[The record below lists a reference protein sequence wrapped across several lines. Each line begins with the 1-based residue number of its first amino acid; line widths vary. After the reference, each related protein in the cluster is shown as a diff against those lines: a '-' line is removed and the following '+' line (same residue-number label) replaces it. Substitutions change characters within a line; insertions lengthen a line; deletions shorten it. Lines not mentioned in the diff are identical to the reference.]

1 MGKRDQYQ
9 SFTFLFER
17 SESLYKKMK
26 NNFSEISTVIN
37 SYMYMCVYNST
48 CVAECRSYRC
58 PSSSPIR
65 FTYEWV
71 IHSLLLFSLFHSFH
85 SLWFWDQ
92 NWPLNWRLIFLIWY
106 RGFKLMI
113 VGLLQKRRMMK
124 MSKFENKT
132 WQMPH
137 FSTLSF
143 DVFHTYRIF
152 PAFFHPSLQ
161 WSKLIV
167 ATTQKTMTKNT
178 VCMSFIDFV
187 LVSHLKRMQ
196 ILMH

>member
-1 MGKRDQYQ
+1 
-9 SFTFLFER
+9 
-17 SESLYKKMK
+17 
-26 NNFSEISTVIN
+26 
-37 SYMYMCVYNST
+37 
-48 CVAECRSYRC
+48 
-58 PSSSPIR
+58 
-65 FTYEWV
+65 
-71 IHSLLLFSLFHSFH
+71 
-85 SLWFWDQ
+85 
-92 NWPLNWRLIFLIWY
+92 
-106 RGFKLMI
+106 MI

-143 DVFHTYRIF
+143 DVFH
-152 PAFFHPSLQ
+152 PSLQ

-167 ATTQKTMTKNT
+167 ATTQKSMTKNT

>member
-1 MGKRDQYQ
+1 MIHILWNKSKWWGRWININPSHSYLNVRRIC
-9 SFTFLFER
+9 T
-17 SESLYKKMK
+17 KKMK
-26 NNFSEISTVIN
+26 NNFCEISTVIN
-37 SYMYMCVYNST
+37 SYMYMCVYST

-65 FTYEWV
+65 FTHEWV

-85 SLWFWDQ
+85 SRWFWDR

-137 FSTLSF
+137 FSTLSPS
-143 DVFHTYRIF
+143 T
-152 PAFFHPSLQ
+152 FFIH
-161 WSKLIV
+161 IEFFRHF
-167 ATTQKTMTKNT
+167 
-178 VCMSFIDFV
+178 FILRCND
-187 LVSHLKRMQ
+187 LNW
-196 ILMH
+196 